1 MVKTTKT
8 WKRVCAA
15 ADLRG
20 EETALPGP
28 SDGSPSIH
36 MQPCR
41 WGLTNM
47 RHLCVTEGSRPSVS
61 HGTGLRRINALS
73 HNRTLIS
80 PATAIIYSCCWIY
93 LILLKKKNKKTNKLL
108 IIFRFTTRRF
118 CSFRATISICPLK
131 VLQWCKYS
139 LLNWF
144 LYFLFDCAF
153 SLTGVKMRFCMSEF
167 KLKKQTNKQSRQQL
181 YWFP

>member
-1 MVKTTKT
+1 
-8 WKRVCAA
+8 
-15 ADLRG
+15 
-20 EETALPGP
+20 
-28 SDGSPSIH
+28 
-36 MQPCR
+36 
-41 WGLTNM
+41 M

-80 PATAIIYSCCWIY
+80 PTTAIIYSFAWIY
-93 LILLKKKNKKTNKLL
+93 LILLKKTNKLL
-108 IIFRFTTRRF
+108 IIFRFKTRRF

-153 SLTGVKMRFCMSEF
+153 SLTGFKLRLCMSESNQRGDDLF
-167 KLKKQTNKQSRQQL
+167 FHNANSSFPLFHPQS
-181 YWFP
+181 